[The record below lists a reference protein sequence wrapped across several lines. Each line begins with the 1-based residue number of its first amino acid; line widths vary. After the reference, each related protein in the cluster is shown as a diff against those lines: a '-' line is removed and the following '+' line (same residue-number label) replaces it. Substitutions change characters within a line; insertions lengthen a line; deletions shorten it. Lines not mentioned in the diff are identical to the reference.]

1 MRYAVSLPP
10 FTDPARVLAWG
21 REAEAAGWDGVF
33 LWDHVQ
39 WRPSVAPLDPWVM
52 LGALATVTE
61 RVRLGTMVTPLSR
74 RRPYAVAKQVATL
87 DQLSAGR
94 AVLGVGLGEPPDRDF
109 SDLGEEAD
117 PRVRAA
123 MLDEGLD
130 VIDQLLR
137 GPTDFTGAH
146 YRIRADLH
154 PRPVQQ
160 PRPPV
165 WVAGVAP
172 HRRPLARAR
181 RLDGVVPIGAGEYLT
196 PEALADYLALDGAPS
211 RDGWDVVAHDRPG
224 VDPREYAEAGAT
236 WLVRSVFPVEEDW
249 ERHADAIVREGPLE
263 RSGPA
268 RRSERRPGAG

>member
-39 WRPSVAPLDPWVM
+39 WRPGVAPLDPWVM
-52 LGALATVTE
+52 LGALAAVTE

-117 PRVRAA
+117 ARVRAA
-123 MLDEGLD
+123 MLDESLD
-130 VIDQLLR
+130 VIDQLWR
-137 GPTDFTGAH
+137 GPTDFTGTH

-181 RLDGVVPIGAGEYLT
+181 RLDGVVPIGAGEHLT

-224 VDPREYAEAGAT
+224 VDPQEYAEAGAT
-236 WLVRSVFPVEEDW
+236 WLVRSVFPIEDDW
-249 ERHADAIVREGPLE
+249 ERQADAIVREGPH
-263 RSGPA
+263 
-268 RRSERRPGAG
+268 

>member
-1 MRYAVSLPP
+1 MKHAVSLPP

-39 WRPSVAPLDPWVM
+39 WRPGVAPLDPWVM
-52 LGALATVTE
+52 LGALAAVTE

-123 MLDEGLD
+123 MLDESLD

-137 GPTDFTGAH
+137 GPTDFLSLIH
-146 YRIRADLH
+146 I
-154 PRPVQQ
+154 
-160 PRPPV
+160 
-165 WVAGVAP
+165 
-172 HRRPLARAR
+172 
-181 RLDGVVPIGAGEYLT
+181 
-196 PEALADYLALDGAPS
+196 
-211 RDGWDVVAHDRPG
+211 
-224 VDPREYAEAGAT
+224 
-236 WLVRSVFPVEEDW
+236 
-249 ERHADAIVREGPLE
+249 
-263 RSGPA
+263 
-268 RRSERRPGAG
+268 